1 MPRSRVASGALA
13 LLLAVSARG
22 APETTSVELSI
33 THPPAGTRIDP
44 AEPAL
49 VVGNAFQ
56 RFTVGAGL
64 DVVVAIDVSTSSG
77 AHAGADVDGDGRL
90 EPEPF
95 AGDDSVFAAE
105 LLAASRVVDEL
116 IAGGHRVAL
125 VRFSGKPPEWWF
137 TEEPAE
143 LVQPLSTNR
152 EALRAA
158 LARFRERRPW
168 GLTDFNAALDTSCAA
183 LGLDGSRA
191 RVVVFFTDGVPTRP
205 HEEPE
210 DNLRASI
217 EAADRCAAAG
227 IRVHTV
233 AIGMEA
239 LANPHALIE
248 IADRTRGLFAPVE
261 SPADLQDVA
270 AWVARASVRDV
281 RVRNLTTGEPAQR
294 THVAPDG
301 SWSALVALREGD
313 NRIEVSASA
322 LGGDPVRA
330 ERVLIGRPGAGQA
343 LPEALGEHRRML
355 LEDRLARL
363 QQRVLELSE
372 QVRRDL
378 VEDMKRTRTRKEV
391 ELGVEKSRTRPQ

>member
-1 MPRSRVASGALA
+1 MSGSRVAFGVLA
-13 LLLAVSARG
+13 LLLAASARG
-22 APETTSVELSI
+22 AAETRVELSI
-33 THPPAGTRIDP
+33 AHPPADARIDT

-49 VVGNAFQ
+49 VVGSAFQ
-56 RFTVGAGL
+56 RFAVGEGL

-95 AGDDSVFAAE
+95 AGDDSVLAAE
-105 LLAASRVVDEL
+105 LLAAGRVVDEL

-143 LVQPLSTNR
+143 LAHPLSSDR

-168 GLTDFNAALDTSCAA
+168 GLTDFSAALDACRAA
-183 LGLDGSRA
+183 LASDGARA
-191 RVVVFFTDGVPTRP
+191 RVVVLFTDGVPTRP

-210 DNLRASI
+210 DNLRASV
-217 EAADRCAAAG
+217 EAAERCAGAG

-248 IADRTRGLFAPVE
+248 ISDRTRGLFAPVE

-270 AWVARASVRDV
+270 AWVARASVQDV

-294 THVAPDG
+294 IRVAPDG
-301 SWSALVALREGD
+301 SWSALVALREGE
-313 NRIEVSASA
+313 NRIEVSAST

-363 QQRVLELSE
+363 QQRVLELSK

-378 VEDMKRTRTRKEV
+378 VEQMERTRTRKEV
-391 ELGVEKSRTRPQ
+391 ELDVEERRTRKHP